1 MSRLSRIFTSRS
13 LTVGETILLDERA
26 GHYIAR
32 VLRLSVGDTLILFN
46 GDSNDYGVRV
56 SEIQRQA
63 VKVLVN
69 TVAIPPTE
77 SPLKITLVQGIS
89 RGDRMD
95 YCLQKATELGVNQI
109 QPLLTRRVEVRMN
122 QKKLVKRLTHWRQ
135 VIISACEQSGRAVI
149 PEVSQPQTLT
159 DWFAMESTAVRLVLD
174 PTAEQKL
181 TNYSL
186 NSTEISILIGPE
198 GGFEQSELD
207 QAQAAGCSAVSL
219 GPRVLRTESAGPVAI
234 AVLQSMAGDF

>member
-1 MSRLSRIFTSRS
+1 MSRLSRIYTCEL
-13 LTVGETILLDERA
+13 LTVGNTILLDERT

-32 VLRLSVGDTLILFN
+32 VLRMSVGDTLILFN
-46 GDSNDYGVRV
+46 GDGNDYGARV
-56 SEIQRQA
+56 TAIQHQA

-77 SPLKITLVQGIS
+77 SPLQITLVQGIS

-109 QPLLTRRVEVRMN
+109 QPLLTRRVEVRMT
-122 QKKLVKRLTHWRQ
+122 QKRLVKRLAHWRQ

-149 PEVSQPQTLT
+149 PEVAEPQTLT
-159 DWFAMESTAVRLVLD
+159 DWLANESATVRLVLD
-174 PTAEQKL
+174 PTAEHKL
-181 TNYSL
+181 TNYTLS
-186 NSTEISILIGPE
+186 NTAVSIVIGPE
-198 GGFEQSELD
+198 GGLEQSELD
-207 QAQAAGCSAVSL
+207 QAQTAGCSAVSL